1 MLVSCSNDLEKV
13 QQLTAAD
20 NIPDETSTGLHL
32 VQTDSGRVQYE
43 LFGKLVESTK
53 VPSAKTII
61 KDGLEVRFYNKS
73 TGALE
78 AILTAFYGERETQ
91 NDKMMVRD
99 SVVVRN
105 IEKGQQLETEELF
118 WQNDSIFSR
127 KAVVVKTQDEILW
140 GKGIMADQSFSKF
153 VILQPT
159 GQKKM
164 NE

>member
-1 MLVSCSNDLEKV
+1 MLVSCSNDLGKV
-13 QQLTAAD
+13 QQLTEAD

-43 LFGKLVESTK
+43 LFGKLVESNLLP
-53 VPSAKTII
+53 VQKTII

-73 TGALE
+73 TGELE
-78 AILTAFYGERETQ
+78 AILTAFYGEREAQ
-91 NDKMMVRD
+91 NDRMMVRD
-99 SVVVRN
+99 SVVVKN

-164 NE
+164 NQ

>member
-1 MLVSCSNDLEKV
+1 MLVSCSNDLDKV
-13 QQLTAAD
+13 KQFTAIE

-43 LFGKLVESTK
+43 LFGKLVESVTMPTQKTK
-53 VPSAKTII
+53 I
-61 KDGLEVRFYNKS
+61 KDGLEVRFYNKG
-73 TGALE
+73 TGELE
-78 AILTAFYGERETQ
+78 AILTAYYGEREAQ

-99 SVVVRN
+99 SVIVKN
-105 IEKGQQLETEELF
+105 IEKGQQLETEELY
-118 WQNDSIFSR
+118 WQNDSIFTK
-127 KAVVVKTQDEILW
+127 KAVVVRTQDEILW
-140 GKGIMADQSFSKF
+140 GKGIIADQSFSKF